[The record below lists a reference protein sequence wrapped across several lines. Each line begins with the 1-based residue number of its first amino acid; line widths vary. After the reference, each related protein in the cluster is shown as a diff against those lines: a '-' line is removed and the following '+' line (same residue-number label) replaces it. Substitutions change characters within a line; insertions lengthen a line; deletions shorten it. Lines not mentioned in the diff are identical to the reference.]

1 MHHTAHCQHQLTL
14 HCFVCFSFCLPS
26 LLLSQ
31 LERQQAA
38 EATSRKV
45 VKEPPGSPAAPPPLT
60 DECKILADVA
70 EPPNMKRAFDTTLSA
85 ALLESQ
91 LSAIESKT
99 GVAMVNRD
107 QSGHA
112 QSLTLTGWTAIAGV
126 AAMVLLAIAGAM
138 FAYKRYTGAPLD
150 SSTVV
155 LKSRPRY
162 NRVAGAES

>member
-1 MHHTAHCQHQLTL
+1 M
-14 HCFVCFSFCLPS
+14 LPAV
-26 LLLSQ
+26 LQ

-38 EATSRKV
+38 EATSRKI
-45 VKEPPGSPAAPPPLT
+45 VKEKPDAPAAPPQLSE
-60 DECKILADVA
+60 ECRVLADVA
-70 EPPNMKRAFDTTLSA
+70 EPPNMKRAFETTLSV

-91 LSAIESKT
+91 LPALESKL
-99 GVAMVNRD
+99 GLHMVNRD

-126 AAMVLLAIAGAM
+126 AALVLVIIAGGT
-138 FAYKRYTGAPLD
+138 FVYKRYTGVPLD
-150 SSTVV
+150 STTVV

>member
-1 MHHTAHCQHQLTL
+1 M
-14 HCFVCFSFCLPS
+14 
-26 LLLSQ
+26 Q

-45 VKEPPGSPAAPPPLT
+45 VKEPTGSPTAPPQLSE
-60 DECKILADVA
+60 ECKVLADVA
-70 EPPNMKRAFDTTLSA
+70 EPPNMKRAFETTLSV

-91 LSAIESKT
+91 LSALESKT

-126 AAMVLLAIAGAM
+126 AAMVVLVLVGGTY
-138 FAYKRYTGAPLD
+138 AYKRYTGVPLD
-150 SSTVV
+150 STTVV
-155 LKSRPRY
+155 LKRRY
-162 NRVAGAES
+162 NRVAGVES